1 MDSSDVDVQKIVDR
15 IRDQLRRR
23 LRANPTPDV
32 WAIFTDSQ
40 LTADVSSLYSVSD
53 PADVSFP
60 SHRKFFGGLA
70 AAMKRGLRRL
80 LTPILWRQATYNA
93 ANARIASRVREHL
106 ATLFEHQRL
115 MRDELLTAQREMRE
129 ELLAA
134 QQRAAEQIREE
145 LLAVLQERPRP
156 QRG

>member
-23 LRANPTPDV
+23 LRTQQAPDV
-32 WAIFTDSQ
+32 WALFADSQ
-40 LTADVSSLYSVSD
+40 LTADVASLYSTSD
-53 PADVSFP
+53 PADVSFV
-60 SHRKFFGGLA
+60 SHRKVFGGLA
-70 AAMKRGLRRL
+70 ATLKRILRRL

-115 MRDELLTAQREMRE
+115 MRDELLAAQREMRE

-134 QQRAAEQIREE
+134 QQRAAEQTREE
-145 LLAVLQERPRP
+145 LLAILQELPRPR
-156 QRG
+156 RG